1 MDNRT
6 EDAPFR
12 EPVAAGITTRDTM
25 DAQTRWQLRYDAAKK
40 STLITYILWFF
51 LGPFGVHRFY
61 LHRITSGIAYLLLW
75 AIGGLLT
82 FIGVG
87 YLLLAIAA
95 VWQVIDIFLIPG
107 MVRDYNTQL
116 VDRLA

>member
-1 MDNRT
+1 MST
-6 EDAPFR
+6 PGDAPFSEALGESTASVR
-12 EPVAAGITTRDTM
+12 DADTRL
-25 DAQTRWQLRYDAAKK
+25 RLRYDAAKK
-40 STLITYILWFF
+40 STLIAYILWFF

-61 LHRITSGIAYLLLW
+61 LHRIVTGIAYLLLW

-95 VWQVIDIFLIPG
+95 IWQVIDIFLIPG
-107 MVRDYNTQL
+107 MVQDYNTRL
-116 VDRLA
+116 IDRLG